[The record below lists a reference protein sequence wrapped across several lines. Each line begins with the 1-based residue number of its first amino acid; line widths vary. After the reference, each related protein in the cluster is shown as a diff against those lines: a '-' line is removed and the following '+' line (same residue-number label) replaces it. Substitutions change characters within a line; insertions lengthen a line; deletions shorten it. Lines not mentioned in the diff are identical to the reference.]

1 MSATPDSVDTP
12 ESAAELYAALRAGST
27 HPMSISRGVEVLR
40 LLPAASMF
48 SDRQLGD
55 LVAAAAVRHGISVNF
70 DQNYID
76 REIAS
81 AKLGLDSW

>member
-1 MSATPDSVDTP
+1 MNAIPGSVDTP
-12 ESAAELYAALRAGST
+12 ESAAELYAVSRAGST
-27 HPMSISRGVEVLR
+27 YPLSVSRGVEALR
-40 LLPAASMF
+40 MLPVASTF

-70 DQNYID
+70 DQRYID
-76 REIAS
+76 HAFLS